1 MALIK
6 CPECGKEISD
16 KATVCINCGF
26 PLNNITEKTTA
37 NSLPNVHI
45 HHTKPFSIFSQSN
58 NGVSLECGNCEKVYI
73 FKRIYFS
80 DISDSHCIPNTQ
92 ITCPNCGNSSDEG
105 VRIESKVFSPDFKA
119 SKKFNISDKLNS
131 KVKCPICG
139 SDSIATVNR
148 GFSIW
153 TGFLGSGSPRN
164 VCQKCGH
171 KWKP

>member
-1 MALIK
+1 MALIQ

-26 PLNNITEKTTA
+26 PLNNSVPIKVNQAQNTSTY
-37 NSLPNVHI
+37 HI
-45 HHTKPFSIFSQSN
+45 KPFNVFSQNS
-58 NGVSLECGNCEKVYI
+58 NGVSLECGNCGKIYV

-80 DISDSHCIPNTQ
+80 DISDARCIPNVQ
-92 ITCPNCGNSSDEG
+92 IICPNCRNSSNAGIRIGRKVSSNTSKVRCPNCGS
-105 VRIESKVFSPDFKA
+105 A
-119 SKKFNISDKLNS
+119 
-131 KVKCPICG
+131 
-139 SDSIATVNR
+139 SIATVNR